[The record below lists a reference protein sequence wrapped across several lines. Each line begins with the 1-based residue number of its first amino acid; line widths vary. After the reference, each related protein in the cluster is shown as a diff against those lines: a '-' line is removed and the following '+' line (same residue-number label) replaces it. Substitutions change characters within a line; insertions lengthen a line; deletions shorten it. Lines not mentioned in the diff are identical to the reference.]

1 MKIQD
6 YFQITRRGSSWSTE
20 ILGGITTFVT
30 MAYII
35 VVNPAVLSFAGIPT
49 GPSTVATIL
58 TAVVGCVAM
67 GLYTNR
73 PIAVA
78 PYMGENAFIAF
89 GLAALSITWQ
99 QRLGAVFVS
108 GILLLIITMLGLR
121 TWLAKAL
128 SPSMKSSFAV
138 GIGFFLVFIG
148 LYESG
153 IVTSFVVGMP
163 WKALVGPNSELLR
176 RPDVPLKIGNL
187 TQPAVYLS
195 LLGFFLMA
203 LLICRRVKGGLLIGM
218 GATAGVGFL
227 LGHGQAPQGVAALPF
242 TGAYDLSPIALQLD
256 IASVL
261 KLSFLPVFLTL
272 FLMVFLDTLGTL
284 VGLGAAAKILDEKGN
299 FPQIERPMMV
309 DAGTTMIASLLGTS
323 TSGAFIES
331 ATGIREGARTG
342 VAAIVTGLLF
352 ALSLFLIPLFEPLQ
366 HLQYVYAPALV
377 IVGILMMERMT
388 AICFED
394 WTEAIPAVVTIGAM
408 VFTYNIA
415 NGLTAGLAL
424 YPLLKLACGRVKELH
439 PGSVILGLCCLG
451 YYVFGM
457 IH

>member
-1 MKIQD
+1 MNIQD
-6 YFQITRRGSSWSTE
+6 PFQITIRGSSWATE
-20 ILGGITTFVT
+20 ILGGVTTFVT

-35 VVNPAVLSFAGIPT
+35 VVNPAILSFAGIPT

-58 TAVVGCVAM
+58 TAVAGCLAM
-67 GLYTNR
+67 GCFANR

-89 GLAALSITWQ
+89 GLAALSISWQ

-108 GILLLIITMLGLR
+108 GILLLVITVFGLR
-121 TWLAKAL
+121 AWLVRAL
-128 SPSMKSSFAV
+128 STSMKSSFAV

-153 IVTSFVVGMP
+153 IVTSSVVGMP
-163 WKALVGPNSELLR
+163 WKSLVAPNSEMLG
-176 RPDVPLKIGNL
+176 RPDIPVKIGAMA
-187 TQPAVYLS
+187 QPQVYLAA
-195 LLGFFLMA
+195 LGFFVMA
-203 LLICRRVKGGLLIGM
+203 LLICRKIKGALLIGM
-218 GATAGVGFL
+218 GVTAAVGLL
-227 LGHGQAPQGVAALPF
+227 LGHGQGPKAVAALPF
-242 TGAYDLSPIALQLD
+242 VAPYDLGPVAFQLE

-284 VGLGAAAKILDEKGN
+284 VGLGAAAKILDAQGD
-299 FPQIERPMMV
+299 FPQIERPMLV
-309 DAGTTMIASLLGTS
+309 DAATTSLAAVLGTS
-323 TSGAFIES
+323 TSGAYIES

-342 VAAIVTGLLF
+342 AAAVVTGLLF
-352 ALSLFLIPLFEPLQ
+352 AASLFLIPLFEPLQ
-366 HLQYVYAPALV
+366 HLHFVYAPALV

-388 AICFED
+388 AIDFGD
-394 WTEAIPAVVTIGAM
+394 WTEAIPAMVTIAAM

-424 YPLLKLACGRVKELH
+424 YPLLKLGSGRGRELH
-439 PGSVILGLCCLG
+439 PGSIILGVSCLA
-451 YYVFGM
+451 YYVFGL